1 MLTCF
6 ILQLDRQHNS
16 CPVGC
21 SESSDELQAAGGAN
35 QQVDDRAGGAG
46 AHVPH
51 AGHPGQRLGHAPCQ
65 QRREGWFI
73 VPHAGHPGQRLGHAP
88 CQQRREGWYVPLA
101 GHPGQRL
108 GHAPCQQRREGW
120 YVSRAGHPGQRLGHP
135 PCQQGRE
142 GWYVPLAGRVASG
155 LEKSGKFDIF
165 SRSGNCPGILK
176 ISQ

>member
-65 QRREGWFI
+65 QRREGWY
-73 VPHAGHPGQRLGHAP
+73 VSRAGHPGQRLGHP
-88 CQQRREGWYVPLA
+88 
-101 GHPGQRL
+101 
-108 GHAPCQQRREGW
+108 PCQQRREGW